1 MSDRVS
7 DRIPPLLRLRGM
19 VAQQQQQQWQSGRWT
34 MVAEC
39 AGTHGLPLP
48 GAARRGAAR
57 HGMATGGG
65 AVQCGGVVHT
75 ASSPPLPAPS

>member
-19 VAQQQQQQWQSGRWT
+19 VAQQQQQQQQQWQSGRWT

-48 GAARRGAAR
+48 GAARRG
-57 HGMATGGG
+57 MATGGG
-65 AVQCGGVVHT
+65 AVQRGGVVHT